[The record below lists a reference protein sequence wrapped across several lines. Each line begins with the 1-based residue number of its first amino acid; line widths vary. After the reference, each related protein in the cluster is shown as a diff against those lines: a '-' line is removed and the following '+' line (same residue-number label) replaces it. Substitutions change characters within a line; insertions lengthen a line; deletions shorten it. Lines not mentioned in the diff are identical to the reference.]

1 VLADTPVFFQVT
13 GANPQFQLVRTDAN
27 GQASFSYTAIS
38 QGKDVIVANA
48 TVDSSDLTSNKAQVT
63 WTTGKH
69 VTFTSLNP
77 SLRSGTPGQPVNVI
91 ASLTDSSVDPPAP
104 VVGEAVSFE
113 LGSGQCFGT
122 TDVDGIAMCQ
132 LVPSVGGMNTLTAT
146 FAGSNQFVE
155 STDSIG
161 FNLLQVI
168 IEVDTDGDGVP
179 DADDNCPSVPNPDQA
194 DSDGDGVGDACE
206 EELCSNCPAC
216 ASFPLSIKKGTL
228 DLDPTAHSDTIDL
241 TAHFMTPVN
250 SINPRT
256 EGMAV
261 SLTDADGVIACVNF
275 PPGDSWKTKPGPTW
289 FFFNGAGERASV
301 ELSDSRNE
309 FEVTVRVRG
318 KKLTDADAGN
328 INTAVIIGDKAFR
341 NTQAWRP
348 LGGKRLFTKSP
359 TP

>member
-1 VLADTPVFFQVT
+1 
-13 GANPQFQLVRTDAN
+13 
-27 GQASFSYTAIS
+27 
-38 QGKDVIVANA
+38 
-48 TVDSSDLTSNKAQVT
+48 TSNKAQVT
-63 WTTGKH
+63 WAAGKH
-69 VTFTSLNP
+69 VTFLTLNP
-77 SLRSGTPGQPVNVI
+77 SPTAGTPGQPVNVI
-91 ASLTDSSVDPPAP
+91 ASLTDISLDPPAP

-113 LGSGQCFGT
+113 LGSAQCFGA
-122 TDVDGIAMCQ
+122 TDADGIATCQ

-146 FAGSNQFVE
+146 FAGSNQFVA
-155 STDSIG
+155 STASIG
-161 FNLLQVI
+161 FNVLQRI

-206 EELCSNCPAC
+206 EELLRNCPGC

-241 TAHFMTPVN
+241 TAHFMTPVD

-261 SLTDADGVIACVNF
+261 SLVDADGVIACLNF
-275 PPGDSWKTKPGPTW
+275 PPGDGWKTKPGRKW
-289 FFFNGAGERASV
+289 FFFNDAGERASV

-309 FEVTVRVRG
+309 FEVTVRIRG

-328 INTAVIIGDKAFR
+328 ITTSVIIGDKALL
-341 NTQAWRP
+341 NTQVWRP
-348 LGGKRLFTKSP
+348 LGGGKRLFTKSP